1 MSDGPIARLKTSL
14 PVRLAFKTLTG
25 ALTGMGVGIATYE
38 GNNKFDLFFRRE
50 QLHFMIAGAL
60 GVLFVEL
67 AELAKQR
74 KEQTKRDLFRL

>member
-1 MSDGPIARLKTSL
+1 MSDGAIARLKTSL

-38 GNNKFDLFFRRE
+38 GNNKFDLFVRRD
-50 QLHFMIAGAL
+50 QLHFMFAGAL

-67 AELAKQR
+67 AEMAKKR
-74 KEQTKRDLFRL
+74 NEQTKRDLFRP